1 MKECGSH
8 FAQAAGIHWFGVS
21 YSLAMAKQQITR
33 LIDDLD
39 GEVLEAGK
47 TIHFS
52 LEGRAYEIDL
62 SDENVEKLR
71 EAFAPFIKAGRSIGS
86 ASRSTS
92 TRGRATK
99 KDSRDLG
106 AVREWAAVNGY
117 EVSARGRVPAAVL
130 AAYDTAH

>member
-1 MKECGSH
+1 MKVRGADI
-8 FAQAAGIHWFGVS
+8 AQVAVIHWFGVS

-62 SDENVEKLR
+62 SDENAEKLR

-86 ASRSTS
+86 GSRSTS
-92 TRGRATK
+92 TRGRAAK

-106 AVREWAAVNGY
+106 VVREWAAANGY
-117 EVSARGRVPAAVL
+117 EVSTRGRVPAAVL
-130 AAYDTAH
+130 EAYDAAR